1 VTRKKV
7 IKKAAALFLA
17 LCVIYACVIWLAPSV
32 SAQESQPNETAG
44 FAMNQSF
51 NGTPEELPADPLAL
65 SAKYAVLID
74 AESLQ
79 VLYAKDCDARAAV
92 ASTTKIMTALLLL
105 EAGEPEFSFAV
116 SDQMVRV
123 EGTSMGLRGGDTV
136 TRYALACGMLLASG
150 NDAAN
155 AAAIHLAG
163 SLPAFADRMNR
174 RAAGIGMTRTHFV
187 TPSGLDAEGHVSTA
201 YDMALLGREAMQNP
215 LFREICSKASI
226 RVSYGNPPFTRT
238 LSNHNRL
245 VRELH
250 GCVGIK
256 TGFTDKAGR
265 TLVSAVERGGRML
278 VAVTLR
284 APDDW
289 EDHRKLYDYGFAQFH
304 PIALDD
310 ACVPVAKMP
319 IAGGSLSWVNVQLY
333 ETPVAHVRVMPFHI
347 RRELLLRPFEY
358 APLPAGKV
366 VGAARYYAG
375 DLLLAEVPLVTQCA
389 VEPARPRQSNAKQG
403 LWGRIRARLRKN

>member
-1 VTRKKV
+1 MMRKKI
-7 IKKAAALFLA
+7 IKKAAFILA
-17 LCVIYACVIWLAPSV
+17 LYTLCICLAWLLGPSV
-32 SAQESQPNETAG
+32 RAQENP
-44 FAMNQSF
+44 
-51 NGTPEELPADPLAL
+51 PPDPLAL

-74 AESLQ
+74 AETLQ
-79 VLYAKDCDARAAV
+79 VLYAKDCDVRAPV

-105 EAGEPEFSFAV
+105 EAGEPERTFAV
-116 SDQMVRV
+116 TDEMVRV

-136 TRYALACGMLLASG
+136 SRYALACGMLLASG

-163 SLPAFADRMNR
+163 SLPAFADLMNR
-174 RAAGIGMTRTHFV
+174 RAAEIGMTRTHFV
-187 TPSGLDAEGHVSTA
+187 TPSGLDAEGHLSTA
-201 YDMALLGREAMQNP
+201 WDMALLGREAMLNP
-215 LFREICSKASI
+215 LFREISSKASI

-245 VRELH
+245 VRELP

-265 TLVSAVERGGRML
+265 TLVSAVERDGRTL
-278 VAVTLR
+278 IAVTLR
-284 APDDW
+284 APNDW
-289 EDHRKLYDYGFAQFH
+289 EDHRRLYDYGFAQFH

-310 ACVPVAKMP
+310 ACVPVARMP
-319 IAGGSLSWVNVQLY
+319 VAGGGMSWVNVMLY

-366 VGAARYYAG
+366 VGTARYYAG
-375 DLLLAEVPLVTQCA
+375 DVLLAEVPLVTQAA
-389 VEPARPRQSNAKQG
+389 VEPARPRQAQVKQG
-403 LWGRIRARLRKN
+403 IWGRMRQFFRRN

>member
-1 VTRKKV
+1 
-7 IKKAAALFLA
+7 
-17 LCVIYACVIWLAPSV
+17 
-32 SAQESQPNETAG
+32 
-44 FAMNQSF
+44 
-51 NGTPEELPADPLAL
+51 LAL
-65 SAKYAVLID
+65 SAQYAVLID
-74 AESLQ
+74 AETLQ
-79 VLYAKDCDARAAV
+79 VLYARDCDVRAPV

-105 EAGEPEFSFAV
+105 EAGEPERTFAV
-116 SDQMVRV
+116 TDQMVRV
-123 EGTSMGLRGGDTV
+123 EGTSMGLRAGDTV
-136 TRYALACGMLLASG
+136 SRYALACGMLLASG

-163 SLPAFADRMNR
+163 SLPAFADLMNR
-174 RAAGIGMTRTHFV
+174 RAAELGMTRTHFV
-187 TPSGLDAEGHVSTA
+187 TPSGLDAEGHLSTA
-201 YDMALLGREAMQNP
+201 WDMALLGREAMRNP

-226 RVSYGNPPFTRT
+226 RVSYGNPPYARS

-245 VRELH
+245 VRELP

-265 TLVSAVERGGRML
+265 TLVSAVERDGRML
-278 VAVTLR
+278 IAVTLR
-284 APDDW
+284 APSDW
-289 EDHRKLYDYGFAQFH
+289 EDHRLLYDYGFAQFH

-319 IAGGSLSWVNVQLY
+319 VAGGGMSWVNVMLY

-366 VGAARYYAG
+366 VGTARYYAG
-375 DLLLAEVPLVTQCA
+375 DVLLAEVPLVTQAA
-389 VEPARPRQSNAKQG
+389 VEPARPRQAQVKQG
-403 LWGRIRARLRKN
+403 LWGRIRQFFRRN